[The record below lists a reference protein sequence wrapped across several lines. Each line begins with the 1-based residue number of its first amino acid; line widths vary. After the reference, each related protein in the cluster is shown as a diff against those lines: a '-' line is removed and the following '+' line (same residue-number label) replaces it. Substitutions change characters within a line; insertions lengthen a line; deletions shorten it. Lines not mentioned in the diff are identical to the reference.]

1 MMSDLLTAMPPG
13 FVMMLLALP
22 IIWVPHHARQLVMLA
37 AIAMSTSS
45 ITVLLN
51 AMRVA
56 RKAKP

>member
-37 AIAMSTSS
+37 AI
-45 ITVLLN
+45 VGLQPDG
-51 AMRVA
+51 RC
-56 RKAKP
+56 R